1 MTQRYMQEVHGVV
14 FSVPPF
20 DHLNV
25 RAMPS
30 ATSDVMT
37 QIDDG
42 AVITVLG
49 EEMTDRTK
57 WLMVTVGDKTGWVN
71 AKYVKI

>member
-1 MTQRYMQEVHGVV
+1 MQEVHGVV
-14 FSVPPF
+14 FSVPAG

-30 ATSDVMT
+30 ATADVMT

>member
-1 MTQRYMQEVHGVV
+1 MTERYMQEVHGVV
-14 FSVPPF
+14 FSVPAG

-25 RAMPS
+25 RSMPN
-30 ATSDVMT
+30 AASDVMA

-49 EEMTDRTK
+49 EEMNEQTK

-71 AKYVKI
+71 SKYVKI